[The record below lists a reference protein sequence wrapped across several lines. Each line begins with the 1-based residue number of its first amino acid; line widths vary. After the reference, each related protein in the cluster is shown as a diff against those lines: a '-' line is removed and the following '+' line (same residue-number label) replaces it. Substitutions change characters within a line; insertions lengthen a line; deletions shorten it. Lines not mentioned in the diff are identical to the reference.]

1 MLEEP
6 RSEHFGGFNSCSL
19 QRSRSDLDL
28 VELLREK
35 ALKEILPLME
45 KDERNLKDR
54 RPKSDKRFMKTVTC
68 SAVSRWGRRS
78 ALSKQ
83 YFCFAL
89 DPLLYFLCALF
100 ISVLCSGKRW
110 TVSHS
115 AGSYQHVGG
124 PGHQWESPV
133 ALTSIPDQTTEDSC
147 GIIENHR
154 NHTCWEAAEDFTL
167 LMQIYQTGLPWFTCM
182 DGFLTLWSMTWMH
195 DVACVSR
202 VVLFD
207 GHLGTS
213 PYSPSSRQCHGGSRW
228 YKLFP
233 RSSMILHCFEIHG
246 SYGLRMASARHG
258 SMNLPWYSLSSTSLC
273 GHLRRIILPLSATCL
288 AFSLP
293 FSLRRGDL
301 ATHWSLELPLSSPY
315 GLDSGPPRLDYFFDR
330 HNRRIS

>member
-1 MLEEP
+1 MLCSSLFSVLESVGLWVTAQDRISMLE
-6 RSEHFGGFNSCSL
+6 GQATN
-19 QRSRSDLDL
+19 
-28 VELLREK
+28 EK
-35 ALKEILPLME
+35 VLSPLPQYQIRQLK
-45 KDERNLKDR
+45 
-54 RPKSDKRFMKTVTC
+54 T
-68 SAVSRWGRRS
+68 A
-78 ALSKQ
+78 A
-83 YFCFAL
+83 
-89 DPLLYFLCALF
+89 
-100 ISVLCSGKRW
+100 
-110 TVSHS
+110 
-115 AGSYQHVGG
+115 
-124 PGHQWESPV
+124 ES
-133 ALTSIPDQTTEDSC
+133 SNII
-147 GIIENHR
+147 GIIHVER
-154 NHTCWEAAEDFTL
+154 LPRTL
-167 LMQIYQTGLPWFTCM
+167 HSSCKFIRQVYHGLPVWM
-182 DGFLTLWSMTWMH
+182 GSLLLWSMTWMH

-315 GLDSGPPRLDYFFDR
+315 GLDSGPPRLDYFLIDIIVGYRR
-330 HNRRIS
+330 HANTDTPPQINIFGTWPFWVSFGHSVAVWSVMRIPSTVYACACLAMPLCCSGLNCRRVSRRIPSWLRRWRECRPWA